1 MLIKSV
7 SAREILDSRGLPT
20 LETTIWL
27 DNGIMTSSSVPT
39 GTAVGKYESKELR
52 DNDPTHMNGMGVL
65 KAVQH
70 VNEIIAPKII
80 GYDPTKQTA
89 LDQLLVNL
97 DGTHDKSILGSN
109 ALLSV
114 SEAVLKAGAMAV
126 NMPLFY
132 YIKEKYQLTTSL
144 QIPTTIFTM
153 ISGGAHGAGNLDIQE
168 FHIIPASHLE
178 YPENLNM
185 GSHLYQQLGEVLK
198 SKGAIHSVGLG
209 GGYAPN
215 LYHNIDAFEILIET
229 IHNSQYTFGR
239 DLFFGVD
246 VAADTLMSGGRYILK
261 DSPEPFSAAQ
271 LLEFYDT
278 LRKTYH
284 VISIED
290 GYGQDDWKNWQQLN
304 TRLGETTMLI
314 GDNLLSTNKSR
325 LQKAIQDQACNAIL
339 IKPNQI
345 GTVSETVEVIK
356 IARDANFKIIV
367 SHRSGETNDDFI
379 ADFGVGVGADY
390 VKFGAPARG
399 ERVSK
404 YNRLSAIHSL
414 IEEAKQAPAPTV

>member
-1 MLIKSV
+1 MPIKSLT
-7 SAREILDSRGLPT
+7 AREILDSRGLPT
-20 LETTIWL
+20 IEATVWL
-27 DNGIMTSSSVPT
+27 DNGIVASSSVPT
-39 GTAVGKYESKELR
+39 GTSVGKYESKELR
-52 DNDPTHMNGMGVL
+52 DNDPNHMNAMGVL
-65 KAVQH
+65 KAIKNI
-70 VNEIIAPKII
+70 NEIIAPKVV
-80 GYDPTKQTA
+80 GLDPTKQTA

-97 DGTHDKSILGSN
+97 DGTHDKSVLGSN
-109 ALLSV
+109 ALLAV
-114 SEAVLKAGAMAV
+114 SQAVLKAGALSV

-132 YIKEKYQLTTSL
+132 YLKEKYQLTSSL

-168 FHIIPASHLE
+168 FHIIPASHFD
-178 YPENLNM
+178 YPDNINM
-185 GSHLYQQLGEVLK
+185 GSHLYQQLGVVLK

-246 VAADTLMSGGRYILK
+246 VAADTLMSGGRYSLK
-261 DSPEPFSAAQ
+261 DSPEPFSSAQ
-271 LLEFYDT
+271 LLEYYDT

-290 GYGQDDWKNWQQLN
+290 GFGQDDWKSWQQL
-304 TRLGETTMLI
+304 TSRLGETTMI
-314 GDNLLSTNKSR
+314 VGDNVLSTNKSR
-325 LQKAIQDQACNAIL
+325 LQKAITDTTCNAIL

-356 IARDANFKIIV
+356 IAKDANFKIIV

-399 ERVSK
+399 ERVAK
-404 YNRLSAIHSL
+404 YNRLSVIHDL
-414 IEEAKQAPAPTV
+414 IEQAKQTPG